1 MIWNHPADGK
11 RGAVESRQ
19 TPETGKSE
27 SGLRVLS
34 RAWRD
39 SYFLRKSAQLS
50 VAWLGLAI
58 ISARSGPWSV
68 NDLLLLFV
76 LLGIGLWR

>member
-1 MIWNHPADGK
+1 MAP
-11 RGAVESRQ
+11 RQ
-19 TPETGKSE
+19 TRESDKSE
-27 SGLRVLS
+27 SGLRVLT

-58 ISARSGPWSV
+58 ISARTGPWSIS
-68 NDLLLLFV
+68 DLV
-76 LLGIGLWR
+76 LLAVLGGIGLWR

>member
-1 MIWNHPADGK
+1 MRIRRK
-11 RGAVESRQ
+11 RREARAVVSGQ
-19 TPETGKSE
+19 TPEKDKAE
-27 SGLRVLS
+27 SGLRVLT

-68 NDLLLLFV
+68 NDLLVLVV
-76 LLGIGLWR
+76 LLGIGLWP

>member
-1 MIWNHPADGK
+1 MAA
-11 RGAVESRQ
+11 RRS
-19 TPETGKSE
+19 PEEGKSE
-27 SGLRVLS
+27 GGLSTLS

-58 ISARSGPWSV
+58 LSAQTGPWSIS
-68 NDLLLLFV
+68 DLLVLAV

>member
-1 MIWNHPADGK
+1 M
-11 RGAVESRQ
+11 SRQ
-19 TPETGKSE
+19 SPAKGKSE
-27 SGLRVLS
+27 SGLRVLT

-58 ISARSGPWSV
+58 LSARSGPWTV
-68 NDLLLLFV
+68 NDLLFLAV
-76 LLGIGLWR
+76 LLMISLWR

>member
-1 MIWNHPADGK
+1 VTA
-11 RGAVESRQ
+11 RQ
-19 TPETGKSE
+19 GPEEGKSE
-27 SGLRVLS
+27 SGLSTLT

-58 ISARSGPWSV
+58 LSAQSGPWSAS
-68 NDLLLLFV
+68 DLLVLV
-76 LLGIGLWR
+76 GLLGISLWR

>member
-1 MIWNHPADGK
+1 MD
-11 RGAVESRQ
+11 SRQ
-19 TPETGKSE
+19 ASDKGKAQ

-34 RAWRD
+34 QAWRD

-58 ISARSGPWSV
+58 LSARSGPWSV
-68 NDLLLLFV
+68 NDLIFLVV
-76 LLGIGLWR
+76 LLGVGLWR

>member
-1 MIWNHPADGK
+1 M
-11 RGAVESRQ
+11 ESRQ
-19 TPETGKSE
+19 TSDKGKAQ

-34 RAWRD
+34 QAWRD

-58 ISARSGPWSV
+58 QSAKSGPWSV
-68 NDLLLLFV
+68 YDLAFLVV
-76 LLGIGLWR
+76 LLGFGLWR

>member
-1 MIWNHPADGK
+1 M
-11 RGAVESRQ
+11 ESRQ
-19 TPETGKSE
+19 TPGEGRSE
-27 SGLRVLS
+27 SGLSVLS

-58 ISARSGPWSV
+58 ISARTGPWSV
-68 NDLLLLFV
+68 YDLVFLVV
-76 LLGIGLWR
+76 LLGFALWR

>member
-1 MIWNHPADGK
+1 
-11 RGAVESRQ
+11 
-19 TPETGKSE
+19 
-27 SGLRVLS
+27 VLS

-58 ISARSGPWSV
+58 ISARTGPWSV
-68 NDLLLLFV
+68 YDLVFLVV
-76 LLGIGLWR
+76 LLGFALWR

>member
-1 MIWNHPADGK
+1 M
-11 RGAVESRQ
+11 ESRQ
-19 TPETGKSE
+19 TPEKGKSE
-27 SGLRVLS
+27 SGLRVLT

-58 ISARSGPWSV
+58 IAARSGPWSV
-68 NDLLLLFV
+68 SDLIVLVV
-76 LLGIGLWR
+76 LLGFGLWR

>member
-1 MIWNHPADGK
+1 MA
-11 RGAVESRQ
+11 RQ
-19 TPETGKSE
+19 SPDKGKSE
-27 SGLRVLS
+27 SGLSTLS

-58 ISARSGPWSV
+58 LSAQTGPWSV
-68 NDLLLLFV
+68 NDLMVLGV

>member
-1 MIWNHPADGK
+1 M
-11 RGAVESRQ
+11 ESRQ
-19 TPETGKSE
+19 TQENGKSE

-50 VAWLGLAI
+50 VAWLGLAV
-58 ISARSGPWSV
+58 ISARSGPWSIT
-68 NDLLLLFV
+68 NLLLLFV